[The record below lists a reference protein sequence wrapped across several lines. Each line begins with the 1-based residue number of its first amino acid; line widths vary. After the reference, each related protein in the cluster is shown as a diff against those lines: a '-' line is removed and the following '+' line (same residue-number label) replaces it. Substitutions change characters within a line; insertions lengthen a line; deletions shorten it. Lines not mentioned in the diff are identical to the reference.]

1 MFNRTKAQAAL
12 LALLAACALPLA
24 AQNPAA
30 EIANLRQDVQ
40 VLYQRIE
47 RLELMVEQLQA
58 QNSKLQNQ
66 ASVGAQSYATVAQ
79 LNEAIAEVNRAA
91 KSAATGNRA
100 EILSQI
106 QRQLDAL
113 AKQTN
118 DALAALSRVAG
129 GGGNRAPAGP
139 VAAPVFSD
147 NFPKEGITYT
157 VKAGDN
163 ISAIARKTGAKQP
176 DIINANRIAD
186 PTKLMPG
193 DKLFIPGG
201 KE

>member
-1 MFNRTKAQAAL
+1 MFNAMKAKAAL
-12 LALLAACALPLA
+12 PALFAVCTLSLP
-24 AQNPAA
+24 AQNPSV

-40 VLYQRIE
+40 MLYQRIE
-47 RLELMVEQLQA
+47 RLELMIEQLQS
-58 QNSKLQNQ
+58 QNSQLQNQ
-66 ASVGAQSYATVAQ
+66 AAVGAQSHATVAQ

-91 KSAATGNRA
+91 KAAAAGNRT
-100 EILSQI
+100 EILNQV
-106 QRQLDAL
+106 QRQLDGL

-118 DALAALSRVAG
+118 DALASLSRSRASTATVT
-129 GGGNRAPAGP
+129 APA
-139 VAAPVFSD
+139 FTD

-157 VKAGDN
+157 VQRGDT
-163 ISAIARKTGAKQP
+163 ISVIARKTGAKVQ

-186 PTKLMPG
+186 ATKLMPG

>member
-1 MFNRTKAQAAL
+1 MLKVMKAKAAL
-12 LALLAACALPLA
+12 PVLFAACTLSLP
-24 AQNPAA
+24 AQNPSI

-40 VLYQRIE
+40 MLYQRIE
-47 RLELMVEQLQA
+47 RLELMIEQLQA
-58 QNSKLQNQ
+58 QNSQLQNQ

-91 KSAATGNRA
+91 KAAAAGNRT
-100 EILSQI
+100 EILNQV
-106 QRQLDAL
+106 QRQLDGL
-113 AKQTN
+113 ARQTN
-118 DALAALSRVAG
+118 AAFDALSAPSRG
-129 GGGNRAPAGP
+129 GGRAATGP
-139 VAAPVFSD
+139 VAPPVFSD
-147 NFPKEGITYT
+147 IFPKEGITYT
-157 VKAGDN
+157 VQRGDN
-163 ISAIARKTGAKQP
+163 ISAIARKTGAKQQ